1 MADRFEVRNAAD
13 DALVGYFYLDMHPRE
28 GKYGHAACWGLQ
40 PACTLPGGARQL
52 PISACV
58 CNFTKPTEELPS
70 LLKHSEV
77 ETFFHEFGHCMHGLC
92 SSEPTFSRFAGT
104 AVERD
109 FVEAPSQMLENWCW
123 DAGALAR
130 MSKHYKTGEPIPP
143 ALVKSP
149 HDLTSIRAA
158 SPKDPTALCILL
170 SRWRRSS
177 PRRTPTRASS
187 TSGSWSLGCSI
198 SASTAFPTLRGRMAS
213 RRSPRRWPSW

>member
-1 MADRFEVRNAAD
+1 MRNAAD

-158 SPKDPTALCILL
+158 SSKDPTA
-170 SRWRRSS
+170 
-177 PRRTPTRASS
+177 A
-187 TSGSWSLGCSI
+187 G
-198 SASTAFPTLRGRMAS
+198 TACLA
-213 RRSPRRWPSW
+213 